1 MAGGLDLRT
10 LFLSPDEEP
19 GSIMKHQSAKSSSTS
34 SFSLKRIPTTQ
45 LRPGMYLVR
54 IVDSWWKSP
63 FFLHRRTIQ
72 NEEEVQLLI
81 QAGIQAV
88 EIDLERGLKVG
99 LEEEECPA
107 ISECEPTEEDH
118 PTEKA
123 VLLDSDSMNVE
134 ADAEDSSRS
143 DSENR
148 RRISQ
153 LRNDMEQSMNDIFE
167 GLKTGHA
174 LPMVSIHHMAESLIR
189 EVSEHPVIL
198 TEVMLLE
205 NMEKYDKTLH
215 AHVLDVS
222 ILSLLVGL
230 QLNMSVTLLHE
241 LAVAGLLHD
250 VGFLR
255 LPANVVKN
263 LSIDR
268 TALPQVLRQHVNVGV
283 ALIRQY
289 AKGSSLVHRMVGEH
303 HEYMNGSG
311 YPRQLVDES
320 ISEGGKLLGLVDYFD
335 ELVSAWGHAHRVPP
349 ALALRRI
356 FQEVREGRFPSRMGE
371 ALVRT
376 LGVFPVGTV
385 LKLTSGEIA
394 VVASHQAQA
403 GIKPIVLVV
412 YGPDGTLLNVP
423 QECDLSDEHH
433 SGQSKDIQQILQ
445 PHDVP
450 VDWQVLVS
458 HKRQELTDVHGN
470 DSSAVQ

>member
-1 MAGGLDLRT
+1 MNDR
-10 LFLSPDEEP
+10 
-19 GSIMKHQSAKSSSTS
+19 SAKTTSTS
-34 SFSLKRIPTTQ
+34 SFPLKRISTSQ

-72 NEEEVQLLI
+72 SQEEVALLL
-81 QAGIQAV
+81 QSGIQAV
-88 EIDLERGLKVG
+88 EIDVERGVDVG
-99 LEEEECPA
+99 AEEERASIPV
-107 ISECEPTEEDH
+107 SDH
-118 PTEKA
+118 AEGN
-123 VLLDSDSMNVE
+123 SFR
-134 ADAEDSSRS
+134 EDSIGDDSVPTVAGSDVENLSPS

-148 RRISQ
+148 ERLSR
-153 LRNDMEQSMNDIFE
+153 LRNDLERSMDDIFE

-174 LPMVSIHHMAESLIR
+174 LPMASIHQMAESLIR
-189 EVSEHPVIL
+189 EVSQHPVIL

-205 NMEKYDKTLH
+205 NMQKYDKTLH
-215 AHVLDVS
+215 SHVLDVS

-230 QLNMSVTLLHE
+230 HLDMPVTLLHE

-255 LPANVVKN
+255 LPANVVKH
-263 LSIDR
+263 LSVDR
-268 TALPQVLRQHVNVGV
+268 TALPPVLRQHVNVGV

-335 ELVSAWGHAHRVPP
+335 ELVSAWGNPHRLPP

-385 LKLTSGEIA
+385 VKLSTGEIA

-403 GIKPIVLVV
+403 GIKPVV
-412 YGPDGTLLNVP
+412 VVVTGEDGVPLNLP
-423 QECDLSDEHH
+423 KECDLGVEQP
-433 SGQSKDIQQILQ
+433 SGQTREIQQILQ
-445 PHDVP
+445 PTDVP
-450 VDWQVLVS
+450 LDWQALFCHWKPEAS
-458 HKRQELTDVHGN
+458 GVHCEG
-470 DSSAVQ
+470 SSAVQ

>member
-1 MAGGLDLRT
+1 MNH
-10 LFLSPDEEP
+10 LSP
-19 GSIMKHQSAKSSSTS
+19 KSTSTS
-34 SFSLKRIPTTQ
+34 SFPLKRIPTTQ

-72 NEEEVQLLI
+72 SQEEIALLL
-81 QAGIQAV
+81 QSGIQAV
-88 EIDLERGLKVG
+88 EIDLERGLDVG
-99 LEEEECPA
+99 ADEESTFIPVCDH
-107 ISECEPTEEDH
+107 TEEVSIG
-118 PTEKA
+118 E
-123 VLLDSDSMNVE
+123 DSI
-134 ADAEDSSRS
+134 AEDSVPAAMGTDVEDLSRS

-148 RRISQ
+148 QRVSR
-153 LRNDMEQSMNDIFE
+153 LRTDLERSMNDIFE

-174 LPMVSIHHMAESLIR
+174 LPMVSIHQMAESLIR
-189 EVSEHPVIL
+189 EVSQHPVIL

-205 NMEKYDKTLH
+205 NMQKYDKTLYC
-215 AHVLDVS
+215 HVLDVS
-222 ILSLLVGL
+222 VLSLLVGL
-230 QLNMSVTLLHE
+230 HLDVPAPLLHE

-263 LSIDR
+263 LSVDR
-268 TALPQVLRQHVNVGV
+268 TALPPALRQHVNIGV

-303 HEYMNGSG
+303 HEYVNGSG

-335 ELVSAWGHAHRVPP
+335 ELVSAWGNQHRLPP

-385 LKLTSGEIA
+385 VRLSTGEIA
-394 VVASHQAQA
+394 VVASHQVQA
-403 GIKPIVLVV
+403 GSKPVV
-412 YGPDGTLLNVP
+412 MVVTGEDGTPLNLP
-423 QECDLSDEHH
+423 QECDLKDGHP
-433 SGQSKDIQQILQ
+433 SGQAREIQQILQ
-445 PHDVP
+445 PTDVP
-450 VDWQVLVS
+450 LDWQALLCQWKPDASEVLC
-458 HKRQELTDVHGN
+458 DG
-470 DSSAVQ
+470 SSAP